1 MTHRCFFYAYFYLQI
16 AFKII
21 LLIIKQNFFMF
32 KQLYMNRKKLKLNP
46 KSSELDFNNTFA
58 SYSIETLEE
67 MK

>member
-1 MTHRCFFYAYFYLQI
+1 MF
-16 AFKII
+16 
-21 LLIIKQNFFMF
+21 LLCIFLFTNCIQNNFVDHKTEF
-32 KQLYMNRKKLKLNP
+32 LYVQATLHEQKKLKLNP